1 MKNSNECGYTLIMS
15 TEIIGLSHLERE
27 IIANVV
33 RYNIR
38 DFDYD
43 MMQLETEAGQDLAG
57 VSDRTA
63 ITILIAKL
71 TAILR
76 LANSMDK
83 THKSKLIDCRMAVR
97 EGQLVITTGDLAL
110 ESASFEQKAAFFEE
124 IFGIRPVLKQKRR
137 V

>member
-1 MKNSNECGYTLIMS
+1 MS

-71 TAILR
+71 TASCVWQIPWTR
-76 LANSMDK
+76 PIRQS
-83 THKSKLIDCRMAVR
+83 SLIAVW
-97 EGQLVITTGDLAL
+97 Q
-110 ESASFEQKAAFFEE
+110 
-124 IFGIRPVLKQKRR
+124 
-137 V
+137 